1 VSVRRR
7 IARFVSR
14 WEGFPAEARRAYRIG
29 GMAELRHVVAERS
42 VYLVFRRDRMVV
54 IAQRLD
60 SIREVPAPPG
70 VTITI
75 GTSSDWDLA
84 SEISSVQ
91 DIALF
96 RKRLAAGRTCLLAWR
111 DNKPI
116 GYTWLSER
124 MGPDVTA
131 CTLPLPAHAAYFYDL
146 YVIPVERSSG
156 VGTALVSAR
165 LRLARERGFAE
176 GWRTVSVENG
186 ASLRTAEKT
195 SGKGTR
201 IVGEMT
207 YVKILDRMFPRFA
220 PSAGDEQ

>member
-1 VSVRRR
+1 
-7 IARFVSR
+7 
-14 WEGFPAEARRAYRIG
+14 
-29 GMAELRHVVAERS
+29 
-42 VYLVFRRDRMVV
+42 
-54 IAQRLD
+54 
-60 SIREVPAPPG
+60 
-70 VTITI
+70 ITI
-75 GTSSDWDLA
+75 GTSSDWDRA

-91 DIALF
+91 DIELF

-111 DNKPI
+111 DSEPI
-116 GYTWLSER
+116 GYTWISER

-131 CTLPLPAHAAYFYDL
+131 CKLPLPAHAAYFYDL
-146 YVIPVERSSG
+146 YVIPAERSSG

-195 SGKGTR
+195 SGNGTR

-207 YVKILDRMFPRFA
+207 YVKVLDRIFPRFT
-220 PSAGDEQ
+220 PRAGDS